1 MQANA
6 ASLQKTIA
14 LIRVALYA
22 AALGSIE
29 NTSWWVVSSSLSA
42 AVFFSGITSSQ
53 LKYWPGIHCE
63 QDIALRQICQMEAA
77 TGRCELSSA
86 TAIRGFGHWSQQ
98 QAETPTSI
106 PKGQLLCPLY
116 QKGWITNETTRGP
129 IEFPDN

>member
-1 MQANA
+1 MQAKA
-6 ASLQKTIA
+6 ASPEKTMA

-29 NTSWWVVSSSLSA
+29 NTSQWVVSSYLSA
-42 AVFFSGITSSQ
+42 AVFFSGVTSSQ

-77 TGRCELSSA
+77 AGPCKLSNA

-98 QAETPTSI
+98 QEDWQRPQPPY
-106 PKGQLLCPLY
+106 PKVNCCAPC
-116 QKGWITNETTRGP
+116 T
-129 IEFPDN
+129 